1 MWILCADWVIIG
13 MDTKLRIRESVRIQN
28 KHCELCA
35 MSHELLQAYV
45 QALLPERERY
55 LHQHALNK
63 ARVITRSMRPAEKES
78 YLQSEMFQ
86 NTLRQLQRRD
96 KIWQGLLRGELVLSG
111 DRAEFERLSR
121 LIDREMQEGRKVDLP
136 FLRTVEK
143 SKVTLEKAYEALR
156 IIREGELRNWLK
168 PARIILAWKARPARN
183 ASPTPKITIRR
194 ALIMISHAFSKSS
207 AEEVTRAL
215 ASRRD
220 SAVSF
225 SSREAISRMPS
236 SL

>member
-1 MWILCADWVIIG
+1 
-13 MDTKLRIRESVRIQN
+13 
-28 KHCELCA
+28 

-111 DRAEFERLSR
+111 DRAEFERPKKLISR
-121 LIDREMQEGRKVDLP
+121 ELEEGRKVDLA
-136 FLRTVEK
+136 FLRTVQ
-143 SKVTLEKAYEALR
+143 
-156 IIREGELRNWLK
+156 
-168 PARIILAWKARPARN
+168 
-183 ASPTPKITIRR
+183 
-194 ALIMISHAFSKSS
+194 
-207 AEEVTRAL
+207 
-215 ASRRD
+215 
-220 SAVSF
+220 
-225 SSREAISRMPS
+225 
-236 SL
+236 

>member
-1 MWILCADWVIIG
+1 M
-13 MDTKLRIRESVRIQN
+13 
-28 KHCELCA
+28 
-35 MSHELLQAYV
+35 QAYV

-156 IIREGELRNWLK
+156 IIREGELRNWFDEEMGQMT
-168 PARIILAWKARPARN
+168 ARAENRVVLWLRTGDHSTRIREEETETERSVVRRVMEKEFPGGL
-183 ASPTPKITIRR
+183 TPKAVDR
-194 ALIMISHAFSKSS
+194 AFQPGSLGGYLR
-207 AEEVTRAL
+207 AEAGKRFPELNACR
-215 ASRRD
+215 
-220 SAVSF
+220 
-225 SSREAISRMPS
+225 
-236 SL
+236 